1 MSYHPWEEQA
11 ACAGWIN
18 FGDWPARQQLE
29 VCHGCPVTD
38 PCAELGLQRTWSIE
52 VALRGPVWGGM
63 EPKQLAELVRQRGHQ
78 EKGMGVTVGADVTS
92 RTATRTREGNTR

>member
-52 VALRGPVWGGM
+52 VALRGPIWGGM
-63 EPKQLAELVRQRGHQ
+63 EPQQLADLVRQRGQ
-78 EKGMGVTVGADVTS
+78 TKGMNPASAVVDPPTVAG
-92 RTATRTREGNTR
+92 RTRGTR